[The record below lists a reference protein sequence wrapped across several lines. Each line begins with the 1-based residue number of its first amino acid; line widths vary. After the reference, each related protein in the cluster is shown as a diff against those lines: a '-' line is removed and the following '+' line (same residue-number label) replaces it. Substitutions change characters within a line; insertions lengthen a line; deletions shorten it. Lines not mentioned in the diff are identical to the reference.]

1 MRRRCGVTWWAVANA
16 DCRFPWSSPVL
27 GCAFCVSFAQGRGR
41 LAPGVRRCFLG
52 GASLRDT
59 LKAEA
64 TRGSGRELRLVPC
77 TDETPKGAPR
87 EEDTK
92 NRRPAVPNW
101 LSEAV
106 VSSGQAWRWNGI
118 DENYEVAGPHSRSRT
133 LDRRGGSSRVGPSVR
148 ACK

>member
-1 MRRRCGVTWWAVANA
+1 MV
-16 DCRFPWSSPVL
+16 
-27 GCAFCVSFAQGRGR
+27 VSCPGLRLLRLVRPRQGTTRSRSAALLSGR
-41 LAPGVRRCFLG
+41 
-52 GASLRDT
+52 ASLRDT